1 MFRRTAARLATG
13 RVRAKPTAYA
23 GGGMNPRRPV
33 QPWISAALL
42 AVGAIAGSGCM
53 TGDRP
58 TLAEATSTGHQSIDQ
73 LLERIGDLGE
83 ARYSAHYDVL
93 VRYGDVATTAI
104 ASQSDG
110 DRRSLTIGDV
120 RYVSH
125 AQITKTCTVSTATC
139 IPEIDPTRVSDVM
152 MTPDFFGTSMIAR
165 IELDASRAIA
175 EPVVTVEQTD
185 GGEATCVAIPIT
197 DATTTYCA
205 LENGVLT
212 RMDGPDLVVTM
223 SSYSDEVDE
232 LLYAEGDLASTTEPA
247 IAASATDVPESAAGG

>member
-1 MFRRTAARLATG
+1 
-13 RVRAKPTAYA
+13 
-23 GGGMNPRRPV
+23 MNPRPPV
-33 QPWISAALL
+33 HTWISAALF
-42 AVGAIAGSGCM
+42 AVGVIAGSGCM

-58 TLAEATSTGHQSIDQ
+58 TLAEATSTGHREIDR
-73 LLERIGDLGE
+73 LLERLGDLGE
-83 ARYSAHYDVL
+83 ARYTAHYDVL
-93 VRYGDVATTAI
+93 VRYGEVSTTAS

-125 AQITKTCTVSTATC
+125 AQVTKTCTVSTATC

-165 IELDASRAIA
+165 IELDASRAVA
-175 EPVVTVEQTD
+175 EPAVTAEPTD
-185 GGEATCVAIPIT
+185 GGEAVCVAIPVA
-197 DATTTYCA
+197 DATTTYCV

-223 SSYSDEVDE
+223 TSYSDEVDE
-232 LLYAEGDLASTTEPA
+232 LLYAEGNVTPTTASTTAAPA
-247 IAASATDVPESAAGG
+247 TATTAVG